1 MGVRIIGI
9 VNLKIISISFL
20 LSIIVLIATTPIHE
34 GVHWII
40 SDIEPYSDP
49 VEIHIFQTQEIM
61 NEQNIL
67 SSAFGYTKIK
77 ESYPGSLNDRPMWL
91 YIYEELICISIQMII
106 TCFFVYETI
115 LFIIDKNIISKKSK

>member
-49 VEIHIFQTQEIM
+49 IEIRIFQNQANPI
-61 NEQNIL
+61 EQNIL

-77 ESYPGSLNDRPMWL
+77 ESYQGSFNDRPTWL
-91 YIYEELICISIQMII
+91 YVSEELICIFIQMII
-106 TCFFVYETI
+106 TCIFVYETI
-115 LFIIDKNIISKKSK
+115 LFIIDKNIISNKSK